1 MRVGTRSLRKQESA
15 HLEHTHVGGERG
27 LVPHSGR
34 DAAQQRRHLSS
45 CLGEA
50 EDVVHEEKHVLP
62 LGVPEVLQNRAK
74 QKYAPVRRGENVG

>member
-1 MRVGTRSLRKQESA
+1 MINIEEDAGCGGRRVTA

-34 DAAQQRRHLSS
+34 DTAQQGRHLSS

-50 EDVVHEEKHVLP
+50 EDVVDEKKHVLP
-62 LGVPEVLQNRAK
+62 LGVPEVLQ
-74 QKYAPVRRGENVG
+74 VG